1 MDKSKFDGTHHAY
14 IRKQLEREVKA
25 SGLPDHNLV
34 MENVEN
40 AATNRTQP
48 ETSEPINVYFVV
60 KGDYELV
67 KKAMTCIQSIMD
79 KGIMHKA
86 LISYDTEFFDVGC
99 VYLLLFRVGNDAVF
113 CSEHRV

>member
-25 SGLPDHNLV
+25 SSLPDHNLV

-60 KGDYELV
+60 KGNYDLV
-67 KKAMTCIQSIMD
+67 KKAMTSIQSIMD

-86 LISYDTEFFDVGC
+86 LISYDTEFFDVGYAC
-99 VYLLLFRVGNDAVF
+99 RVLYCVGNNAVF
-113 CSEHRV
+113 CSEHHV